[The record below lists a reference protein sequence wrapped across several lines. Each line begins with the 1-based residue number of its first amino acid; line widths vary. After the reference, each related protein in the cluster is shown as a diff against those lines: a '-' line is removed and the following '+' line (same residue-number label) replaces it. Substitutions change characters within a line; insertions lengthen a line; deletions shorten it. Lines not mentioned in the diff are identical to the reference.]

1 MDDLVILQKI
11 YDMILWATPI
21 VENYP
26 RSKRFTLGTYTQN
39 AMLELLKCVIE
50 ANKLRYRQRDPKQR
64 TARIE
69 AIRRADV
76 QLALCGLRT
85 SNCENQL
92 RRRCGSDC
100 DTCKTPAVGARQHRP
115 ISTPPGRATAG
126 C

>member
-76 QLALCGLRT
+76 QLALLTYYVRLAAETKAPHPVISRRQWEQWSQRT
-85 SNCENQL
+85 TEIGRMIGGWL
-92 RRRCGSDC
+92 
-100 DTCKTPAVGARQHRP
+100 K
-115 ISTPPGRATAG
+115 ST
-126 C
+126 

>member
-50 ANKLRYRQRDPKQR
+50 ANKPRYRQRDPKQR

-69 AIRRADV
+69 AIRMADV
-76 QLALCGLRT
+76 
-85 SNCENQL
+85 
-92 RRRCGSDC
+92 
-100 DTCKTPAVGARQHRP
+100 
-115 ISTPPGRATAG
+115 
-126 C
+126 